1 MGKCIFTKQFQYI
14 LGSSSPRR
22 LGSNNEI
29 ETSLTQVE
37 SIKLYQVNLTGPNY
51 FVIEDY
57 WEFTYQN
64 RKTINIYIYIYL
76 NYVEPHHCRA
86 LWSLDPLLGN
96 KAWIHDPTC

>member
-1 MGKCIFTKQFQYI
+1 M
-14 LGSSSPRR
+14 GSSSPRR
-22 LGSNNEI
+22 LGSDNEN

-64 RKTINIYIYIYL
+64 RKTIIYIYL
-76 NYVEPHHCRA
+76 NYMGPHHRGA

-96 KAWIHDPTC
+96 KAQTHDPTC

>member
-22 LGSNNEI
+22 LGSNNEN

-64 RKTINIYIYIYL
+64 RKTINIYIYIFEL
-76 NYVEPHHCRA
+76 RGTSP
-86 LWSLDPLLGN
+86 P
-96 KAWIHDPTC
+96 